1 MNSTKELNNWD
12 QEQKKNLHKQYPL
25 NQKKKK
31 KKEFQNSIVEF
42 RWLNRSQDKVVKGE
56 TKSSSQQIHERKSS
70 EHKI

>member
-31 KKEFQNSIVEF
+31 KKNS
-42 RWLNRSQDKVVKGE
+42 
-56 TKSSSQQIHERKSS
+56 
-70 EHKI
+70 KIPL